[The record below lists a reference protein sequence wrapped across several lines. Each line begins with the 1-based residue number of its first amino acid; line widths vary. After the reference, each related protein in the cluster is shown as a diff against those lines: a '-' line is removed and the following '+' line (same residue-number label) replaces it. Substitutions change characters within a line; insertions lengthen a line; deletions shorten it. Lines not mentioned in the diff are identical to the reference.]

1 MPLRLESALAV
12 HDIWHIKVILER
24 EWPGLRKASQG
35 AGKEEQGNGKKV
47 ARARRKWQ
55 GKVEEIGNGRGY
67 GKGVGTWISY
77 GVYFADEVWPNAG
90 IGRRS

>member
-1 MPLRLESALAV
+1 M
-12 HDIWHIKVILER
+12 ILER

-35 AGKEEQGNGKKV
+35 AGKEEQGNGRKV

-55 GKVEEIGNGRGY
+55 GKVEEIGNGRGGMAREWERGY
-67 GKGVGTWISY
+67 PTEY
-77 GVYFADEVWPNAG
+77 TFADEVWPNAG